1 MQNRNSRERAEK
13 DKKHKLSNLFENIF
27 KTNGKEN
34 EPVPMEL
41 YKMNIMQPKDNASPP
56 TV

>member
-27 KTNGKEN
+27 KTNDKEN